1 MICHDSIIFLQPPL
15 LYPMSQNL
23 VFFSLIL
30 GRAGGWAGE
39 DRLLMAPP
47 AGLHE
52 NKFQGWNPSA

>member
-1 MICHDSIIFLQPPL
+1 MSRFYSFPTPSSPFSYESKSCFLL
-15 LYPMSQNL
+15 
-23 VFFSLIL
+23 FLIL